1 MPGGAGAGA
10 ANSCAIAYR
19 GVVTTSA
26 ATTLTVQYAQ
36 NTADVS
42 DLVIQAG
49 SHLSYRKA
57 S

>member
-42 DLVIQAG
+42 DLVIRAG